1 MTNHN
6 GLTDLYLMTE
16 VLAKARTTEPLA
28 EAPRTAKR
36 IAMLSRRKHARQL
49 GNR

>member
-1 MTNHN
+1 MANYN
-6 GLTDLYLMTE
+6 GLSDLYLMTE

-36 IAMLSRRKHARQL
+36 IAMLARRKHAREL

>member
-1 MTNHN
+1 MTYHN
-6 GLTDLYLMTE
+6 GHSDFLLTEALS
-16 VLAKARTTEPLA
+16 KARTPEPLA